1 MTSTTTTAAAA
12 DGTSIL
18 VRRWAPPGEPW
29 AHVVLVHGI
38 AEHSGRYEHVGDWLA
53 EAGLA
58 VEGYDLRGFGASG
71 GRRAWIDRW
80 SRHHDDLEQRVLA
93 AGAAAAGRP
102 VVVYGH
108 SLGGL
113 IALGYAISEP
123 PRPLP
128 DALVL
133 SAPALDSTVPGWKR
147 ILARGIAA
155 VRPTVDM
162 ANDFDGGLLSR
173 DRTVGER
180 YLVDPLN
187 HHRTTVG
194 FAALAFDEQA
204 RVRSALRRLTIPTL
218 VYHGEADELVPLEV
232 SQPLADLPS
241 VTRRTYPRLR
251 HETHNEPEGAEVIAD
266 LVAWLGSTVGSVVG
280 STAAPVID
288 SADN

>member
-1 MTSTTTTAAAA
+1 VTSTTATTAAA
-12 DGTSIL
+12 DGTPIL
-18 VRRWAPPGEPW
+18 VRHWAPAGEPW
-29 AHVVLVHGI
+29 AYAVLVHGI

-53 EAGLA
+53 EAGLD
-58 VEGYDLRGFGASG
+58 VVGYDLRGFGGSG
-71 GRRAWIDRW
+71 GPRAWVDRW
-80 SRHHDDLEQRVLA
+80 SRHHDDLEERVA
-93 AGAAAAGRP
+93 SARAVAAGRP

-113 IALGYAISEP
+113 IALGYALSDA
-123 PRPLP
+123 PRLQP
-128 DALVL
+128 DALIL

-155 VRPTVDM
+155 VRPRLEM

-194 FAALAFDEQA
+194 FAVRAFDEQT

-218 VYHGEADELVPLEV
+218 VFHGEADELVPAEV
-232 SQPLADLPS
+232 SAPLAELPS

-251 HETHNEPEGAEVIAD
+251 HETHNEPEGAEVVAD
-266 LVAWLGSTVGSVVG
+266 AVAWLGSTVGSSG
-280 STAAPVID
+280 APVVD